1 MAETKTTKSET
12 TKSDVKKMN
21 KFVEMISANGG
32 DVLKRRATAIGT
44 GAQIAQET
52 IVNDLKNRIS
62 NLELKLIDLTD
73 LAPETSDSL
82 RPGSKPFDPNRW
94 ATEVQNTK
102 QDLYQL
108 KIQLKLAEETYNE
121 YFVVE

>member
-1 MAETKTTKSET
+1 MAEKKET
-12 TKSDVKKMN
+12 TEKKVN

-32 DVLKRRATAIGT
+32 DVLKRRAVAIGT
-44 GAQIAQET
+44 SAQIAQET

-73 LAPETSDSL
+73 LAPETTDSL
-82 RPGSKPFDPNRW
+82 RPGSKTFDPNRW
-94 ATEVQNTK
+94 VTEVQNTK

-108 KIQLKLAEETYNE
+108 KIQLKLAEETFNE
-121 YFVVE
+121 YFVVK

>member
-1 MAETKTTKSET
+1 MADAKT
-12 TKSDVKKMN
+12 TKSDVKKVN
-21 KFVEMISANGG
+21 KFVEMISANGS

-44 GAQIAQET
+44 SAQIAQET
-52 IVNDLKNRIS
+52 IVNDLKNKIS

-82 RPGSKPFDPNRW
+82 RPGSKSFDPNRW
-94 ATEVQNTK
+94 VTEVQNTK

>member
-1 MAETKTTKSET
+1 MAETKTTKSE
-12 TKSDVKKMN
+12 KNDVKKMN

-82 RPGSKPFDPNRW
+82 RPGSKSFDPNRW